1 MAAMECDSSP
11 SGSQAGLKAVFLQER
26 SLLLRLLTARL
37 GTADDAEDALQ
48 DIWVKLD
55 THNVPEP
62 VAQPTAYLCRMASNL
77 AADRRLA
84 TARSGARDTA
94 WQDAQPT
101 ADEQPDAERA
111 LLGRERLRQIEAEVA
126 TMPERMRVALR
137 LYRIEDQPQKEIAE
151 RLGMTVSGVEK
162 LLRRAVRQICA
173 SRTDE
178 PVDEDTNPKMSG
190 PKNSGAN
197 ESREAE
203 TAKPHRLEDEGN
215 RHER

>member
-1 MAAMECDSSP
+1 MVTMASDSSSP
-11 SGSQAGLKAVFLQER
+11 ETQSELKAAFLAER
-26 SLLLRLLTARL
+26 PLLLRLLTARL
-37 GTADDAEDALQ
+37 GAADDAEDALQ

-55 THNVPEP
+55 THDVQEP
-62 VAQPTAYLCRMASNL
+62 VAQPTAYLCRIASNL
-77 AADRRLA
+77 AADRRLSA
-84 TARSGARDTA
+84 ARSGARDTA
-94 WQDAQPT
+94 WQEAQPT

-111 LLGRERLRQIEAEVA
+111 LIGRERLRQIEAEVA

-178 PVDEDTNPKMSG
+178 VVD
-190 PKNSGAN
+190 
-197 ESREAE
+197 AE
-203 TAKPHRLEDEGN
+203 TDPEVSGKAEKVKPHRLEDEGN
-215 RHER
+215 SHEH

>member
-1 MAAMECDSSP
+1 MVAMASDSSP
-11 SGSQAGLKAVFLQER
+11 SGTQAGLKAVFLQER

-55 THNVPEP
+55 THDVEEP

-84 TARSGARDTA
+84 AARSGARDTA

-111 LLGRERLRQIEAEVA
+111 LIGRERLRQIEAEVA

-173 SRTDE
+173 SRTD
-178 PVDEDTNPKMSG
+178 PVADAETDSEQSG
-190 PKNSGAN
+190 PNKSGG
-197 ESREAE
+197 AE
-203 TAKPHRLEDEGN
+203 KVRPRRLEDEGT